1 MMRLLSRLA
10 ATCLLCMTLVLP
22 VALAQQQRV
31 WVALAEEGGVH
42 AEAAAVLRAELEPH
56 AALTVGATAAVLD
69 ERAPTPALIVTVG
82 TLAYERTLKWLEQ
95 RDAVWQRVPV
105 LATLLPRAAYEA
117 YRAAGAPR
125 LRVTSAVVLDQSLG
139 RQMAL
144 IQRALPDRR
153 RVAVLPG
160 PQTQPQLGALEQ
172 EARARGI
179 QLMVTA
185 RVDTP
190 GEVYPALKEATASA
204 DVLLALPDALI
215 YNSANLQNILLAS
228 YRARVPLVAFSAA
241 YVKAGALLAVYST
254 PAQVGRHAGGL
265 VRGWLAG
272 RGLPP
277 AQSPREFAVVANH
290 RVATSL
296 GIQLDDAAL
305 IAEDLRRAEGQ

>member
-1 MMRLLSRLA
+1 MTRPLSRLA
-10 ATCLLCMTLVLP
+10 LACLLCMTLVLP
-22 VALAQQQRV
+22 VAAQQQRV
-31 WVALAEEGGVH
+31 WVVLAEEGGVY
-42 AEAAAVLRAELEPH
+42 AEAAAVLRAELEPN
-56 AALTVGATAAVLD
+56 AALSIVATTSVLDVGA
-69 ERAPTPALIVTVG
+69 PPPALIVTVG
-82 TLAYERTLKWLEQ
+82 TLAYERTLRWLEQ

-117 YRAAGAPR
+117 QQAVGGTH
-125 LRVTSAVVLDQSLG
+125 LRVVSAVVLDQPLG

-144 IQRALPDRR
+144 IQRALPERR

-160 PQTQPQLGALEQ
+160 PQTRPQLGALEQ

-179 QLMVTA
+179 QLVA
-185 RVDTP
+185 AASIDAP
-190 GEVYPALKEATASA
+190 EQIYPSLKEATASA

-215 YNSANLQNILLAS
+215 YNSASLQNILLAS

-254 PAQVGRHAGGL
+254 PAQVARHAGGL
-265 VRGWLAG
+265 ARGWLAG

-277 AQSPREFAVVANH
+277 AQSPREFAVVANN